1 MKKILIVI
9 LLVMTASLVHI
20 AYDVPWD
27 GPIPPYG
34 QVHVLELD
42 RNH

>member
-1 MKKILIVI
+1 MKKIIIFI
-9 LLVMTASLVHI
+9 LLVATAPLLHTG
-20 AYDVPWD
+20 YDVPWD

-34 QVHVLELD
+34 QVHVLQLD